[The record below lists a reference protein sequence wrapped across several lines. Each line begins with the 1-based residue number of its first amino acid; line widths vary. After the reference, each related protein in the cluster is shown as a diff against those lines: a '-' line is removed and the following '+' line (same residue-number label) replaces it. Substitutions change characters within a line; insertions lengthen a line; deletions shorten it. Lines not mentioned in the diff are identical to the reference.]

1 MALEKASPLAELFSV
16 KMKLTIDILNNWF
29 SIRIKSKFLALSD
42 IERKHFIEKNPL
54 TPETVCC
61 ICGLLVDVNTSGEK
75 KWSDFVVEREHLFLK
90 NIYSINELKV
100 MKIDTT

>member
-29 SIRIKSKFLALSD
+29 SIRIKSKFLELSD
-42 IERKHFIEKNPL
+42 IERKHFIDKNPF

-61 ICGLLVDVNTSGEK
+61 ICGFLVDVNTSGEK
-75 KWSDFVVEREHLFLK
+75 KMVRFCG
-90 NIYSINELKV
+90 
-100 MKIDTT
+100 